1 MECSIILGDGP
12 VTSTARAIYLPII
25 ATPPTPPDDSGL
37 SPACAEFLRLL
48 TSDERQQ
55 RVSLTVCSS
64 LMAAAELR
72 AWGLANGDPF
82 AHVDRYGVTPNEYAE
97 ANGCRLPDGYAEH
110 GNNIESL
117 AAGTGDPAVAF
128 EALAGSPKHADHL
141 FGRGWF
147 GHQAHVGIAMAEGGQ
162 YGFYWCVMI
171 GLCLEVTSGA

>member
-1 MECSIILGDGP
+1 MTIHLADPPLISETRS
-12 VTSTARAIYLPII
+12 IYLPII
-25 ATPPTPPDDSGL
+25 ATAPAAEDSEL

-48 TSDERQQ
+48 TGDERQQ
-55 RVSLTVCSS
+55 RPSLTVCGS

-82 AHVDRYGVTPNEYAE
+82 AHVDSVGVTPNQYARL
-97 ANGCRLPDGYAEH
+97 AGCRLPDGYAEH

-128 EALAGSPKHADHL
+128 EALANSPKHSNHL

-147 GHQAHVGIAMAEGGQ
+147 GHQAHVGIAMAENPAAP
-162 YGFYWCVMI
+162 YRWYWCILI
-171 GLCLEVTSGA
+171 GLCLEVTD